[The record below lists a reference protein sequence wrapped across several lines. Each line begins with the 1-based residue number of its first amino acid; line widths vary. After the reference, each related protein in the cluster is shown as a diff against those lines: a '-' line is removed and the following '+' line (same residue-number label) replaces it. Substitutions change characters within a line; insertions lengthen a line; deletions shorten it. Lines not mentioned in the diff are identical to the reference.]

1 MSRRMFNDDELFQ
14 LITECRN
21 SGLSDFQW
29 CKEQGIK
36 NSTFYSWI
44 ARLRKKGASI
54 PDSAKH
60 HCPAPA
66 KNEVVKVDLV
76 PDTYPVRENEIEQN
90 TPFSRSISTSCNP
103 TVEIT
108 TETMCIRFTNEIHPE
123 LLGTIL
129 SAIGGTS
136 YGR

>member
-1 MSRRMFNDDELFQ
+1 MSKLMFDDAELFQ

-21 SGLSDFQW
+21 NGLSNFQW
-29 CKEQGIK
+29 YREHGIK

-44 ARLRKKGASI
+44 SRVRKKGTSI
-54 PDSAKH
+54 PDSAKS

-76 PDTYPVRENEIEQN
+76 PDTYSVRENELEQN
-90 TPFSRSISTSCNP
+90 APFSRSISASCTP
-103 TVEIT
+103 TIEIT
-108 TETMCIRFTNEIHPE
+108 AGTLCIRLTNDVHPE

-129 SAIGGTS
+129 SAIGGTA

>member
-1 MSRRMFNDDELFQ
+1 MSRCIYDNDELFE

-21 SGLSDFQW
+21 SGLSDYQW
-29 CKEQGIK
+29 CKEHGIK

-44 ARLRKKGASI
+44 ARLRKKGISI
-54 PDSAKH
+54 PDSAKRS
-60 HCPAPA
+60 CPAPLR
-66 KNEVVKVDLV
+66 NEVVKVDLV
-76 PDTYPVRENEIEQN
+76 PDICSEPENQLEQN
-90 TPFSRSISTSCNP
+90 TPLSCNISTACNP

-108 TETMCIRFTNEIHPE
+108 TGTLCIRFTNDVRPE

-129 SAIGGTS
+129 TTIGGNA

>member
-1 MSRRMFNDDELFQ
+1 MSRRMFDDDELFQ

-29 CKEQGIK
+29 CKEHGIK

-44 ARLRKKGASI
+44 ARLRKKGTVI
-54 PDSAKH
+54 PDSAKR
-60 HCPAPA
+60 HCPVPVR
-66 KNEVVKVDLV
+66 NEVVKVDLV
-76 PDTYPVRENEIEQN
+76 PDTCPICENELEQN
-90 TPFSRSISTSCNP
+90 APFSRSISTPCNP

-108 TETMCIRFTNEIHPE
+108 AGTLCIRLTNDVHPD

-129 SAIGGTS
+129 SAIGGNAH
-136 YGR
+136 GR